1 MSGKAAGEDGQL
13 SATGLLQRFSEQS
26 AKVALDLEDDDRHN
40 DMRAALQVPGA
51 RVALAA
57 VPEAATHKRMMDA
70 LRMLESGDT
79 ACAQR
84 AVDAMFGPIP
94 PAAPAPTPLPWKP
107 LNASLNQRQRESID
121 MALSSNDVAVI
132 HGPPGTG
139 KTTTLVELILQL
151 AVARRERVLVCA
163 PSNVAV
169 DNVLAQLDRWR
180 AKAKKM
186 SKKSHGEQLRIVR
199 LGHPARVAESLN
211 AHSLEGIVASSDGA

>member
-1 MSGKAAGEDGQL
+1 
-13 SATGLLQRFSEQS
+13 
-26 AKVALDLEDDDRHN
+26 
-40 DMRAALQVPGA
+40 MRCGSLR
-51 RVALAA
+51 RVI
-57 VPEAATHKRMMDA
+57 R
-70 LRMLESGDT
+70 R
-79 ACAQR
+79 AQR

-169 DNVLAQLDRWR
+169 DNVLAQLERWR

-211 AHSLEGIVASSDGA
+211 AHSLEGIVASSDGAQIVRDVKEELQMLWARGKKRPSMSRSERREESKRLRREIR